1 MQKVCTKC
9 THFFCWNNV
18 FFITLCKILY
28 NVQSMKKILSII
40 VCLFTITF
48 TCYAQGEYGTQIAFT
63 VGYINPSSTANQNPR
78 SPIAPPTVYLED
90 NPLSFVPDHPEYVLY
105 IKDEDEEVVYSS
117 VVTSAETQVTL
128 PTYLTGSYKIEL
140 VMGNWCFWGYIT
152 L

>member
-1 MQKVCTKC
+1 MKK
-9 THFFCWNNV
+9 FLLLMMSY
-18 FFITLCKILY
+18 FFIGTHA
-28 NVQSMKKILSII
+28 M
-40 VCLFTITF
+40 
-48 TCYAQGEYGTQIAFT
+48 AQTPEG
-63 VGYINPSSTANQNPR
+63 NSSPIDFSTGWIDPTPMGHPASK

-90 NPLSFVPDHPEYVLY
+90 YTLTFMANHPEYVLY
-105 IKDEDEEVVYSS
+105 IKDEDEEVVYST